1 MASEGLSARDI
12 EELKK
17 YDSPTVCNA
26 IELFDVRPRD
36 RGYMNEHIRACF
48 PEMPPMV
55 GYATTAT
62 RRCASAPGEGD
73 SKISMEEQLKSFE
86 SLPGPAVVVYQD
98 LDEPKVAANFG
109 DMMCK
114 AYKKFGAAGII
125 TSGPGRDLDQ
135 VRELGFH
142 AFTNGAISSHGYG
155 YNVHIGIPVHVGG
168 IVIVPGDLLY
178 GDCNGVTTIP
188 NEIASEVA
196 GVCADYAAAEAVV
209 LDYLDQVNMS
219 IKGLAEAQKEC
230 RQIQAE
236 LARRVRKG

>member
-1 MASEGLSARDI
+1 MASEGLSVRDI

-36 RGYMNEHIRACF
+36 EGYMNEHIRACF

-62 RRCASAPGEGD
+62 RRCANAPGEGD
-73 SKISMEEQLKSFE
+73 SKIGMDEQLESFE
-86 SLPGPAVVVYQD
+86 SLPGPPVVVFQD
-98 LDEPKVAANFG
+98 LDEPKVAATFG

-114 AYKKFGAAGII
+114 AYKRFGAVGII

-135 VRELGFH
+135 VRELDFH

-155 YNVHIGIPVHVGG
+155 YTAHVGTTVHVGG
-168 IVIVPGDLLY
+168 IAIAPGDLLY
-178 GDCNGVTTIP
+178 ADCNGVTTIP
-188 NEIASEVA
+188 NHIASEVA

-209 LDYLDQVNMS
+209 LDYLDQDEVS
-219 IKGLAEAQKEC
+219 IKGLEEAQNEC
-230 RQIQAE
+230 RRIQAD